1 MLVGALELA
10 GEGCSDGGDASEFH
24 GLGSGF
30 RRGPGGS
37 PVHETTGKGSRV
49 SAVSMGSTVEGSVGR
64 GKHQHGEAVP
74 SPTSGSGGAR
84 RSSGAAGASRQRH
97 RPPGGAREVGEWVK
111 GSGVE

>member
-49 SAVSMGSTVEGSVGR
+49 SAVSTGSTVEGSVGR

-84 RSSGAAGASRQRH
+84 RSSTTAAALLRLL
-97 RPPGGAREVGEWVK
+97 RPPGGAREVVECLV
-111 GSGVE
+111 GSGVG